1 MVSMESP
8 CRAGGK
14 TLKIMLGEVNSLGC
28 KSDSQDSMGHADN
41 EDL

>member
-14 TLKIMLGEVNSLGC
+14 TIKIMLGEVNSLGC
-28 KSDSQDSMGHADN
+28 KSDSQDSADN